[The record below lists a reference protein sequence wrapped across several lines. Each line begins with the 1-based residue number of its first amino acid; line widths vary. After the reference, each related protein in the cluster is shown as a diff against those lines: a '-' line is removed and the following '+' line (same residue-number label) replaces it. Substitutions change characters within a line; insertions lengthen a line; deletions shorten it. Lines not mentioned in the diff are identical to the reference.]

1 MTVNLDAAYWLG
13 LCVTFVLPL
22 LVGVVTTHVTSPGL
36 QAVLLLFFDAANGA
50 LVEYL
55 APHPSGYS
63 VTSALVLALVGFV
76 MSVASHFGLW
86 KPTGVARTLQTRVGV
101 TRKSVDLAA

>member
-1 MTVNLDAAYWLG
+1 MQTINAAYWLG

-22 LVGVVTTHVTSPGL
+22 LVGVVTTHVTAPGI
-36 QAVLLLFFDAANGA
+36 QAVILLALDAANGV

-55 APHPSGYS
+55 APHPAGYS
-63 VTSALVLALVGFV
+63 VTSAIVFALVGFV

-86 KPTGVARTLQTRVGV
+86 KPTGLSYQVQKNVGV
-101 TRKSVDLAA
+101 TRKSVNLAA